1 MGSVADFVLP
11 SETDCTFAATH
22 RPRRSL
28 LRVEPSTEAPL
39 PGSIEPAVVAPA
51 EALPDFGALYTEG
64 FPFVYRVL
72 RALGVAP
79 HRLEDAAQDVFT
91 VVHRKLPEFAGR
103 SSPRT
108 WLFAITQ
115 RVANDYR
122 RAERRK
128 GSRLMSLE
136 AEPTSE
142 LASPHADLEARQAAR
157 FVDGFVKTLSAEKR
171 AIFALAF
178 LEEMPAPEIAQA
190 LSVPLNTVYSRMRAV
205 RVELRAALEKRRT
218 L

>member
-1 MGSVADFVLP
+1 MGSVGHFVSP
-11 SETDCTFAATH
+11 RETDSWFAATH
-22 RPRRSL
+22 SSRTFL
-28 LRVEPSTEAPL
+28 LTAEPSPEAPL
-39 PGSIEPAVVAPA
+39 PGSIEPAVGSPPDAR
-51 EALPDFGALYTEG
+51 PDFGAVYAEG

-72 RALGVAP
+72 RALGVPP

-103 SSPRT
+103 SSLRT
-108 WLFAITQ
+108 WLFGITQ

-122 RAERRK
+122 RGERRK
-128 GSRLMSLE
+128 GSRLTPLE
-136 AEPTSE
+136 AEPSSE

-157 FVDGFVKTLSAEKR
+157 FVDAFVKTLSEEKR
-171 AIFALAF
+171 VIFALAF

-205 RVELRAALEKRRT
+205 RVELRAEFEKWKAP
-218 L
+218 